1 MAVLR
6 ETNEIIIA
14 FIIVVI
20 IIIVVI
26 VMGEKQSQLSWSLTI
41 NMLKILNL

>member
-20 IIIVVI
+20 NIIVVI
-26 VMGEKQSQLSWSLTI
+26 VMGGKQSQLTWSLTT
-41 NMLKILNL
+41 KHFYFTYE